1 MDLATSKMV
10 VRADVS
16 VYQDYTIYHRTTGVN
31 TKGTTYN
38 TYLPSTPPQTLKM
51 ARTQMRAR
59 EVEQYRR
66 MEHPATH
73 KFVLKGGIPLDSGV
87 PIVGVGDRFVKDG
100 QEFEIV
106 AKPQNPLSLDLF
118 TIFITAEV

>member
-1 MDLATSKMV
+1 MDLFASKMII
-10 VRADVS
+10 RADVS
-16 VYQDYTIYHRTTGVN
+16 AYQDYILYHRVTSVSN
-31 TKGTTYN
+31 KGTPYN
-38 TYLPSTPPQTLKM
+38 TFTPDTPPIVLKM

-66 MEHPATH
+66 MDHPATH
-73 KFVLKGGIPLDSGV
+73 KFVLKGAIPRDNGV
-87 PIVGVGDRFVKDG
+87 PIIGVGDRFVKDG
-100 QEFEIV
+100 NEFEIV